1 MCRPRHHFFSF
12 AVEANMASQRR
23 SSRRSGSLLNRAVEA
38 LEVRRLLVF
47 TGSVSGTT
55 AIFTGDSAGDTLTI
69 DQSGGLLRHNR
80 AGDPGFNS
88 AFDFDSSVAGD
99 QTLAANSAT
108 TLTANCGDGNDN
120 INIGTAAVPASQVAG
135 RFAIN
140 GEGDSDT
147 VVWENSSDATGR
159 TVNVDG
165 GIFNQVFIP
174 FTGASVGFGTTNET
188 VSVLS
193 GMGADTIN
201 VTG

>member
-1 MCRPRHHFFSF
+1 
-12 AVEANMASQRR
+12 MASQRR

-88 AFDFDSSVAGD
+88 GFDFDSSAAGD

-120 INIGTAAVPASQVAG
+120 ITTGDGNDLISGGRGDDHLDAFNGRNIIFGGPG
-135 RFAIN
+135 NDRFHTRD
-140 GEGDSDT
+140 GEVDKITCGDGLGSGFIYIST
-147 VVWENSSDATGR
+147 DATG
-159 TVNVDG
+159 T
-165 GIFNQVFIP
+165 FIDTP
-174 FTGASVGFGTTNET
+174 LASAAE
-188 VSVLS
+188 S
-193 GMGADTIN
+193 
-201 VTG
+201 